1 MALPATQ
8 RLAETAPAAEPPG
21 RGRRRAALTPRYV
34 LGKVLASAVTLAFVV
49 VVNFFLFRVLPGD
62 PAKAFSPRG
71 RNADP
76 QRLVQIRRDLGLG
89 LPWHEQFWAYVKA
102 LAHGN
107 LGTSWGQ
114 KQSVVS
120 AIGDRLWPTV
130 LLSGTAL
137 LVSAALGMW
146 LGARTG
152 WRYGSPFDRL
162 SSGVSIAL
170 YSTPEWL
177 IGLVLL
183 TTVTGTAFPS
193 GGMTDPRSTLPGA
206 VDVAWHLVLPCLCLV
221 LVYIAEYSL
230 IMRSSMLDE
239 RHAEY
244 LTTARAKGLR
254 DDLVMRRHAWPNALL
269 PSTTLF
275 FLSLGFVVSGA
286 ITVETVFS
294 WPGLG
299 RLTYDALRG
308 PDVPLLQGLF
318 LTFSAGVILMNLVA
332 DLLYPLLDPRV
343 RAA

>member
-1 MALPATQ
+1 MTSVATGGGPRVRPRKLP
-8 RLAETAPAAEPPG
+8 LF
-21 RGRRRAALTPRYV
+21 YV
-34 LGKVLASAVTLAFVV
+34 LRKTLAAFLTLLFVV
-49 VVNFFLFRVLPGD
+49 VINFFLFRVLPGD

-76 QRLVQIRRDLGLG
+76 TRLAEIRRDLGLG
-89 LPWHEQFWAYVKA
+89 LPWHEQFWAYLKN
-102 LAHGN
+102 LATFD
-107 LGTSWGQ
+107 LGESWGQ
-114 KQSVVS
+114 HAPVTRI
-120 AIGDRLWPTV
+120 IGERFWPTV

-137 LVSAALGMW
+137 LLAAGIGMW
-146 LGARTG
+146 LGVRAG
-152 WRYGSPFDRL
+152 WRHGSRLDRM
-162 SSGVSIAL
+162 SSSAAVTL

-177 IGLVLL
+177 LGLVLL
-183 TTVTGTAFPS
+183 IVFSDLGLFPS
-193 GGMTDPRSTLPGA
+193 GGMRDPRSTLPA
-206 VDVAWHLVLPCLCLV
+206 VLDIAWHMTVPVIVLG

-239 RHAEY
+239 RYADY

-254 DDLVMRRHAWPNALL
+254 DDQVRRRHALPNALL

-299 RLTYDALRG
+299 LLTYDALRG

-318 LTFSAGVILMNLVA
+318 LTFSAGVILMNLIA
-332 DLLYPLLDPRV
+332 DLLYPFIDPRV
-343 RAA
+343 RLS